1 MNCPPTENESGLIAL
16 WNFELGNGGTVLDQ
30 SGNGNDGTINGAT
43 FDTNVPTQSCQLT
56 TVNGCDSV
64 AVLNLTVTE
73 PDTSFTEVI
82 ACESYEWNGITY
94 TESGTYTTVLND
106 LGNSMSFDGIDD
118 NVNFGVIDLNGNNM
132 NISFDVFVNENSF
145 SQGVEIIGQNGF
157 LGEDWFGIRYE
168 QEYNQNDQN
177 NYFSFRRYKEGY
189 AYDVIIP
196 FEMESEVWTNI
207 SVNYSLDNQIV
218 NLYIDGEWVGTDNC
232 TLEPFSNSNLEIG
245 GNVADENSSFEGKI
259 DNLTIW
265 STTLSENEIIN
276 LKECGTD
283 ASANNLIGY
292 WNFED
297 VESSTVNDLSGN
309 DNDGVNNGA
318 TYSNEGPEKSCPL
331 TLNNDCNNV
340 AILNLTI
347 NQPNTSFTDVT
358 ACESYEWNGETYTES
373 GTYEYS
379 VLESNNNYS
388 MSFDGENDNVEINEI
403 SAYEANIHTLSLWYY
418 SSDVSPGDLLSKD
431 GESIDRQWLLQIAT
445 QSDKIQTH
453 VWTTEGLYYSFSN
466 IELEDN
472 TWYYLSQVWNGNTL
486 KLYVNGELDNS
497 IETSGELV
505 EGNQPI
511 RIGGGSFSGT
521 TLFSKAVLDN
531 IEIWDV
537 ELTQNEIIE
546 NMYCSPTGIEDGL
559 AGYWSFEQGEG
570 NTVYDMS
577 GSGNDGTINGATYS
591 TDVPE
596 QNCQLTNNSER
607 L

>member
-1 MNCPPTENESGLIAL
+1 MEHTPIQVAFARCDSTATLNLTINQSDTSFIEVTSCESYEWNGQTYTESGTYEYSEQNNNEFSMSFDGIDDYLSNTTLNPSTNSFSIMIDVMFNDVDNGSSLYEMIAQKWTSSNDGTNGFHLRLDRDLENNGATFPYLRASVGSGNIGAANISTDFEISSNTFYNLCMVINRITNQLEFYVDSELIGSENISQFTDLNNPHPLEIGRHYWSNGDPYNHYFNGAMDNFSYWDYPLNSEQINQYMNCPPTENESGLIAL

-259 DNLTIW
+259 DNLTI
-265 STTLSENEIIN
+265 
-276 LKECGTD
+276 
-283 ASANNLIGY
+283 
-292 WNFED
+292 
-297 VESSTVNDLSGN
+297 
-309 DNDGVNNGA
+309 
-318 TYSNEGPEKSCPL
+318 
-331 TLNNDCNNV
+331 
-340 AILNLTI
+340 
-347 NQPNTSFTDVT
+347 
-358 ACESYEWNGETYTES
+358 
-373 GTYEYS
+373 
-379 VLESNNNYS
+379 
-388 MSFDGENDNVEINEI
+388 
-403 SAYEANIHTLSLWYY
+403 
-418 SSDVSPGDLLSKD
+418 
-431 GESIDRQWLLQIAT
+431 
-445 QSDKIQTH
+445 
-453 VWTTEGLYYSFSN
+453 
-466 IELEDN
+466 
-472 TWYYLSQVWNGNTL
+472 
-486 KLYVNGELDNS
+486 
-497 IETSGELV
+497 
-505 EGNQPI
+505 
-511 RIGGGSFSGT
+511 
-521 TLFSKAVLDN
+521 
-531 IEIWDV
+531 
-537 ELTQNEIIE
+537 
-546 NMYCSPTGIEDGL
+546 
-559 AGYWSFEQGEG
+559 
-570 NTVYDMS
+570 
-577 GSGNDGTINGATYS
+577 
-591 TDVPE
+591 
-596 QNCQLTNNSER
+596 
-607 L
+607 